1 MYSERVFTKVQIILP
16 KKLETEEKLALMQ
29 ADAEFEVGSDGDAEL
44 TAAAFASA
52 IKGRPAPAKVPK
64 LFLASSCIFNC
75 AYCSCRCGGEERL
88 HYCNSP
94 AELARL
100 AAAAASE
107 NGHGVFLSSAIY
119 RNADYTQELL
129 AEASRILREDIGYK
143 GYLHTKIMP
152 GADPAL
158 IAKTGQYASRL
169 SVNIEVVHS
178 TVFSRIAKQKNK
190 QNILGPLRQISL
202 QIRQAREEKR
212 PFAVGQTT
220 QLMAGSSDETDRT
233 ILTLSDALYRT
244 YRLKRVL
251 LYAVSVS
258 ACGKGI

>member
-1 MYSERVFTKVQIILP
+1 M
-16 KKLETEEKLALMQ
+16 
-29 ADAEFEVGSDGDAEL
+29 
-44 TAAAFASA
+44 
-52 IKGRPAPAKVPK
+52 
-64 LFLASSCIFNC
+64 
-75 AYCSCRCGGEERL
+75 
-88 HYCNSP
+88 
-94 AELARL
+94 
-100 AAAAASE
+100 
-107 NGHGVFLSSAIY
+107 
-119 RNADYTQELL
+119 
-129 AEASRILREDIGYK
+129 
-143 GYLHTKIMP
+143 
-152 GADPAL
+152 
-158 IAKTGQYASRL
+158 

>member
-1 MYSERVFTKVQIILP
+1 MFVFKICSERVFTKVQIILP

-29 ADAEFEVGSDGDAEL
+29 ADAEFEVGSDADAEL
-44 TAAAFASA
+44 TAAFPCK

-75 AYCSCRCGGEERL
+75 AYCSCRCGREERL

-107 NGHGVFLSSAIY
+107 NGQGVFLSSAIY
-119 RNADYTQELL
+119 RDADYTQELL
-129 AEASRILREDIGYK
+129 AETSRILREDIGYK

-202 QIRQAREEKR
+202 QIRQARK
-212 PFAVGQTT
+212 FG
-220 QLMAGSSDETDRT
+220 
-233 ILTLSDALYRT
+233 
-244 YRLKRVL
+244 
-251 LYAVSVS
+251 
-258 ACGKGI
+258 